1 MWKKVTKGHKPLE
14 KSARQERTPFTCSY
28 QPFIGNIEEDKDSF
42 LTPEFQLLVEKSV
55 TGDKTGWSLGFQR
68 LEQHQGRNAE
78 EV

>member
-1 MWKKVTKGHKPLE
+1 MWKKVTKGPKALE

-28 QPFIGNIEEDKDSF
+28 QPFIRNIEEGKDSF

-55 TGDKTGWSLGFQR
+55 TGDKTGWGLGFQR
-68 LEQHQGRNAE
+68 LEHLQGRNAE